1 MSTRVQWCHFQPK
14 ENSGLEDVTMSSW
27 FSRKMDGLVEGQF
40 NKDPSGRLV
49 FIPFTRRGR
58 CYFVDA
64 KADVEKVKA
73 FVKMYRIA
81 TAVISV
87 LTAPI
92 LVFFVSI
99 LEDYGGLTPRAHRL
113 TIILG
118 LAGFFWLSLVAVQL
132 ILWFAYKATVPG
144 LTASLSEVGPD
155 SKAQLRAISTPSSR
169 RLALVCLFAGLLL
182 MGLAIVVLTAHHVR
196 R

>member
-1 MSTRVQWCHFQPK
+1 
-14 ENSGLEDVTMSSW
+14 MSSW
-27 FSRKMDGLVEGQF
+27 FSRRMDDLVERQF

-49 FIPFTRRGR
+49 FVPFSRRGK

-64 KADVEKVKA
+64 KADEEKVKA

-81 TAVISV
+81 TTLISILSGPV
-87 LTAPI
+87 L
-92 LVFFVSI
+92 VVFVSI

-113 TIILG
+113 TIIIE
-118 LAGFFWLSLVAVQL
+118 LASFFWLSLIAVQL

-155 SKAQLRAISTPSSR
+155 VKTQLRAISAPSSR
-169 RLALVCLFAGLLL
+169 RLALVCLFAGLVL
-182 MGLAIVVLTAHHVR
+182 MGLAIVVLTAHHVPR
-196 R
+196 